1 MSPLSFIEKKE
12 FSRKNEKKTFKI
24 FQVFFIIIQLKLYY
38 LGIVNTYSWLKH
50 LYLCCDEVTY
60 SKKFKYGAIFR
71 FKKLLLEL
79 IIFNFTYYDILFL
92 KKMKYILFNRHIFG
106 ILIFFYLKIYLKE
119 YFYFIFMII
128 IQVFL

>member
-60 SKKFKYGAIFR
+60 SKNSNMVPYLDLK
-71 FKKLLLEL
+71 
-79 IIFNFTYYDILFL
+79 NYY
-92 KKMKYILFNRHIFG
+92 
-106 ILIFFYLKIYLKE
+106 
-119 YFYFIFMII
+119 
-128 IQVFL
+128 